1 MRNSESESA
10 KFKGRCLKQALILRA
25 YQEDFIFFFLNGQ
38 DAVVVDQALERL
50 TLLLSPYPTGE

>member
-1 MRNSESESA
+1 MRRQSESA
-10 KFKGRCLKQALILRA
+10 KFEGRCLKQVLILRA
-25 YQEDFIFFFLNGQ
+25 YQEDFILFFLNGQ